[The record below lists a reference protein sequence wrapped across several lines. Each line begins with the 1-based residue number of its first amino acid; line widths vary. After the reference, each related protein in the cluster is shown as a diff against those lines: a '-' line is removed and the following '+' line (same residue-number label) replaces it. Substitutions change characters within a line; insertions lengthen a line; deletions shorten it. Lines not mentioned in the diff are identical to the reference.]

1 MSRNHSL
8 SNIAE
13 CRRELKR
20 TDSSSTVSSS
30 VAAADISRQI
40 ENLRNTTA
48 SEPKI
53 QSTSPG
59 NIQVEN
65 VESFNIVYH
74 NNFSSY
80 ITSDESRTNTKVSKS
95 TLCLKRIK
103 TFWNSIKCH
112 CLVKR
117 KCVKKI
123 TIIFISVIISTIFGL
138 VVFCFFMKTFIFL
151 DATTTVEYEPSE
163 TSTIYSNFKPN
174 ATTTS
179 GYEPP
184 NSTPSEYNTSI
195 ALMTICLVVL
205 KTIFYF

>member
-138 VVFCFFMKTFIFL
+138 VVFCFFMKTCKFNLVQHFY
-151 DATTTVEYEPSE
+151 V
-163 TSTIYSNFKPN
+163 
-174 ATTTS
+174 
-179 GYEPP
+179 
-184 NSTPSEYNTSI
+184 SI
-195 ALMTICLVVL
+195 L
-205 KTIFYF
+205 